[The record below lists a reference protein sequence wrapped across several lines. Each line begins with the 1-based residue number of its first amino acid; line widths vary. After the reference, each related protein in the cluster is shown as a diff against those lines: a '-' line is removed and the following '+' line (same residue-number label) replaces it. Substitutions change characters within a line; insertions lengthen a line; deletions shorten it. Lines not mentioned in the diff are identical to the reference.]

1 MLEFAKRES
10 ARAVTEKRRALE
22 ARLEK
27 IRIEEE
33 KQRRA
38 TELSGGPRKRQVCL
52 PVLDHKL
59 CHCTCTDHALEIR
72 YIV

>member
-27 IRIEEE
+27 IKVEEE
-33 KQRRA
+33 KQRHA
-38 TELSGGPRKRQVCL
+38 TDHPKEARKRRVCP
-52 PVLDHKL
+52 PVPGL
-59 CHCTCTDHALEIR
+59 
-72 YIV
+72 

>member
-10 ARAVTEKRRALE
+10 ARAVTENRRALE

-27 IRIEEE
+27 IRVEEE
-33 KQRRA
+33 KQRHA
-38 TELSGGPRKRQVCL
+38 TEHPGEPRKRQVCL

-59 CHCTCTDHALEIR
+59 LCTDHTLEIE
-72 YIV
+72 YIVW